1 MSSKP
6 KTAVLMDFDDTQIIQ
21 AEPSRFNHANVT
33 RRDQI
38 NIINKLQHQDSDII
52 SDTASQM
59 TYEDEEIKDE
69 EQEKWAIVDDEN
81 MDNFYQMYP
90 ESE

>member
-6 KTAVLMDFDDTQIIQ
+6 KTAVVMDFDDSQIIQ

-38 NIINKLQHQDSDII
+38 NIINKLQHQESSVSDSM
-52 SDTASQM
+52 SMSQM
-59 TYEDEEIKDE
+59 DDDEIEEVKPE
-69 EQEKWAIVDDEN
+69 EQEQWAIVDDEN
-81 MDNFYQMYP
+81 MDNFY
-90 ESE
+90 